1 MSVRS
6 SESNLA
12 AAERASSTQPGPRF
26 GGLLW
31 RLSRLTTPLTLPL
44 AGKRWNP
51 LFAVIENRGRRTGR
65 CYATPVAARRIA
77 GGFAISLAFGAQADW
92 YQNLLAAGGC
102 VIRWRGHAYRVTAP
116 ERIAATTGRA
126 AFHPVQRLLLRIGG
140 IDGYVLVRDM
150 DAGGL

>member
-1 MSVRS
+1 MTMRS
-6 SESNLA
+6 SESSVA
-12 AAERASSTQPGPRF
+12 AAEPREATLAEPRF

-51 LFAVIENRGRRTGR
+51 LFAVVENRGRRTGR
-65 CYATPVAARRIA
+65 RYATPVAARRIA

-92 YQNLLAAGGC
+92 YQNLLAAGDG
-102 VIRWRGHAYRVTAP
+102 VIRWRGQAYRVTAP

-150 DAGGL
+150 DAGSL